1 MKRFLPLL
9 FLLLSAPLYATT
21 WYATSS
27 SANINATSLWV
38 PTSTGSCTGSGTALV
53 WGAQANGDVFDA
65 NGCTLIELN
74 VDPGTATGASQGV
87 CGTTTVQVT
96 IQSNASHG
104 GSFQYQATTL
114 VIHANV
120 IAGSNSYAVLMNGSG
135 GGTLCG
141 TVTGSS
147 VTTSTEAIN
156 VNTSGTIQYI
166 IGNVTG
172 GSVSSALGIDGVGS
186 GALTVIGNV
195 TSGSATA
202 AYGMSLAV
210 GGSGSVTVNGNCVG
224 SNTVAPAG
232 CYSFGTAGTFTLNGN
247 IINGLKA
254 TGQYGPIL
262 YTPSATNY
270 ILYPKDSS
278 YTLGTINSHATLM
291 PTDPGS
297 TNVKSGVVYG
307 PNTGSYSGGSSIC
320 TTGGW

>member
-27 SANINATSLWV
+27 SANINAVGLWV
-38 PTSTGSCTGSGTALV
+38 PTSTGSCTGSGTPLV
-53 WGAQANGDVFDA
+53 FGLQANGDVFDA
-65 NGCTLIELN
+65 NGCTLIQLN
-74 VDPGTATGASQGV
+74 IDPGTATGASQGV

-96 IQSNASHG
+96 IQGNASHG
-104 GSFQYQATTL
+104 GSFEYPATTL

-120 IAGSNSYAVLMNGSG
+120 IAGTNSYTVLVNGSG

-147 VTTSTEAIN
+147 VTTSTEAMSFGS
-156 VNTSGTIQYI
+156 SGTIQYVV
-166 IGNVTG
+166 GNVAG
-172 GSVSSALGIDGVGS
+172 GSVAGAVGIYGVGT

-202 AYGMSLAV
+202 AYGMSLAD

-224 SNTVAPAG
+224 SNTVATAG
-232 CYSFGTAGTFTLNGN
+232 CYSFGTGGTFTLNGD

-254 TGQYGPIL
+254 TGQFGPIL
-262 YTPSATNY
+262 YTPSATGY

-278 YTLGTINSHATLM
+278 YTLGTIDSHAILM

-297 TNVKSGVVYG
+297 TNVKSGVQYG
-307 PNTGSYSGGSSIC
+307 PNTGSYSGGGSIC